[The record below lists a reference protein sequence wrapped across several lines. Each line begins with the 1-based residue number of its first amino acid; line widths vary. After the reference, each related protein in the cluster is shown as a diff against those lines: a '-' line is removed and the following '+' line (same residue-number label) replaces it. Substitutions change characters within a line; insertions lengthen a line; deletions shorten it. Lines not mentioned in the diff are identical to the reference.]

1 MTPTY
6 GFAQFKQAVHKLIT
20 QSMLSKDFTMYTMVT
35 FSMYK
40 VYYKVIHHNNIRTT

>member
-20 QSMLSKDFTMYTMVT
+20 QSMLIKDFTIYTIVT
-35 FSMYK
+35 LSMYR
-40 VYYKVIHHNNIRTT
+40 VHYKIIQYNNICTT